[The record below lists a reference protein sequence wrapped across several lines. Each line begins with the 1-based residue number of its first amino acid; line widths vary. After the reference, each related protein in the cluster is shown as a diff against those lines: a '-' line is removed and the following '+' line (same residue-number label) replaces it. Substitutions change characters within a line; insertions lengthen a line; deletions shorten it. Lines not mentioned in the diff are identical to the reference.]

1 MLMHSWSCSLCLV
14 VGAAVLI
21 PTHAADTNFAGL
33 LANDPQLSKFSDLL
47 DRVGISPSLGKTIF
61 VPTSD
66 ALDVLRANEDSLWD
80 DYVSKP
86 EYFAHLREVLLWH
99 LVTEGAFL
107 YDEIFDGSREFLE
120 NSLYNITIDQRF
132 KKIDNVANTSF
143 LYNVTS
149 SDGVLHAL
157 NDVIIPPYMAV
168 NLMQHM
174 LERDTSVKFAY
185 STMANLALYA
195 GLEDKINAVYENG
208 MTFLVPPNGR
218 FNRENIDVPKL
229 LTAEMKDYTT
239 DFVLAHLI
247 RDNYYEAGIFAYND
261 ENNQEQFLVT
271 SELGTHVWVTTTDG
285 YLRFQSRKLL
295 VTDQVARNG

>member
-1 MLMHSWSCSLCLV
+1 MTSRSYRLGLV

-21 PTHAADTNFAGL
+21 PTHAAETNFAGL
-33 LANDPQLSKFSDLL
+33 LANDAQLSKFSELL
-47 DRVGISPSLGKTIF
+47 DRVGISPSIAKTLF

-66 ALDVLRANEDSLWD
+66 ALEARRANEDSLWN

-86 EYFAHLREVLLWH
+86 EYFAHLREVLMWH

-107 YDEIFDGSREFLE
+107 YDEIFDGTREFLE

-149 SDGVLHAL
+149 SEGVLHAIS
-157 NDVIIPPYMAV
+157 DVIIPPYMAV
-168 NLMQHM
+168 NLMEHM
-174 LERDTSVKFAY
+174 LKRDTSVKFGYA
-185 STMANLALYA
+185 TMANLALHV

-208 MTFLVPPNGR
+208 MTFLVPPDGR
-218 FNRENIDVPKL
+218 FNRANINVAKL
-229 LTAEMKDYTT
+229 LSPEMKDYTT

-247 RDNYYEAGIFAYND
+247 RDNYYEAGVFAYND
-261 ENNQEQFLVT
+261 ENNQEQFLVK
-271 SELGTHVWVTTTDG
+271 SELGTHLWITTTEG

-295 VTDQVARNG
+295 VTDRVARNG